1 MAKEILCSRYG
12 SARQPRDGRPKKK
25 RGRLPF
31 GPAAVLMVL
40 FVLLLSACG
49 GSDTAGTAS
58 GNVMMAD
65 GDDSE
70 DDTLVL
76 GSSYARSDIL
86 TVTFLDSISESDT
99 AWDVSEAGDGSV
111 MAWVEANGDGYDLYI
126 GGDGGVVLSSGLDL
140 FEYYTAVTEIN
151 FNGCVDTGSVVSFYG
166 MFFGCE
172 SLTSLDVSGFDTSSA
187 ENMAWMFGACS
198 SLTELD
204 LSGFDTSNVTD
215 MDAMFYY
222 CASLTGLD
230 LSGFDTSKVTD
241 MGYMFGYC
249 ESLTSLDVSGFDT
262 SAVTSMVCMFQ
273 ACGSLTGLDLSGFA
287 VSEDTFTDDMFA
299 DASVTAEEAGLT
311 VGETSS
317 DSDSDSDS
325 DADSSAYV
333 VSVITGTEGG
343 SGESYENLFDGDA
356 ETKWCVTD
364 FESFAFVGF
373 EMSEAITVSAVRI
386 TTAADHSSYPE
397 RSPVTWYLYGMA
409 SEEDIEDAESWVML
423 ASTTGASLI
432 VTEAED
438 CKSYDY
444 TIGEMTK
451 TAYQYFVF
459 LVTEVES
466 GNVMQ
471 FSELELVG

>member
-1 MAKEILCSRYG
+1 
-12 SARQPRDGRPKKK
+12 
-25 RGRLPF
+25 
-31 GPAAVLMVL
+31 MVL

-126 GGDGGVVLSSGLDL
+126 GGDGGVVLSSGLDQ

-204 LSGFDTSNVTD
+204 LSGFDTSKVTD

-222 CASLTGLD
+222 CA
-230 LSGFDTSKVTD
+230 
-241 MGYMFGYC
+241 
-249 ESLTSLDVSGFDT
+249 
-262 SAVTSMVCMFQ
+262 
-273 ACGSLTGLDLSGFA
+273 SLTGLDLSGFA